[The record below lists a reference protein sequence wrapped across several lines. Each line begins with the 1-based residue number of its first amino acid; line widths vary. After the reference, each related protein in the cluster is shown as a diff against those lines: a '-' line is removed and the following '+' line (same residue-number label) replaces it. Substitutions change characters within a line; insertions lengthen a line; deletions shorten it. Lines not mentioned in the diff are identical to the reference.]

1 MAPARKLMVAP
12 LPNFRRSLRMFG
24 HRRRLGSTT
33 NNSRERRVSVM
44 STSSGTATGTG
55 LRRDAGIIG
64 LLFASTTSMIGSGW
78 LFGALHASKI
88 AGPLSLLSWILGAV
102 IIMLIALCFAEL
114 ASLFPRSGAL
124 VHMSHASHGE
134 GLGRV
139 WGWMLFLS
147 YVAVPS
153 VEAESIVTYANNL
166 YPHLV
171 GSGGILTTT
180 GFVACAVLVG
190 LLALLNL
197 LAIRWLL
204 AVNNTVTWW
213 KIAVPLLTAIVLI
226 VAGAHEV
233 GPLWTGGT
241 SVWTAA
247 SSSYDPNGVFI
258 ALPAAGIV
266 FSFLGFRTAID
277 LGGESANPGR
287 NIPLAVIGAVLLSA
301 LVYILLQLGFLNS
314 VKPQDIANGWGQ
326 LNFPGVKGP
335 FAGLAMV
342 LGFGW
347 LATLLYID
355 AAISPAG
362 TGLIYVTAGSRIL
375 FANGEMR
382 AGPRVMTR
390 LNSGQIPW
398 VSVVIMWVVGVIFLL
413 PFPAWQKMVD
423 YISDITALTYGLG
436 PIVLLILRRDHPDL
450 RRPFRVVAASIVAP
464 IAFICCNLII
474 LWSGFATVTWM
485 FAIVVIIF
493 LLYLAYFYLVAREQS
508 ADFGWDHMWW
518 LGTWFGGM
526 WIVSALSGHDLGGY
540 GFLGFWP
547 AVAVTAVWSLVVIE
561 LAKRSSLPA
570 EETARILIQI
580 ERTM

>member
-1 MAPARKLMVAP
+1 
-12 LPNFRRSLRMFG
+12 
-24 HRRRLGSTT
+24 
-33 NNSRERRVSVM
+33 
-44 STSSGTATGTG
+44 
-55 LRRDAGIIG
+55 
-64 LLFASTTSMIGSGW
+64 
-78 LFGALHASKI
+78 
-88 AGPLSLLSWILGAV
+88 
-102 IIMLIALCFAEL
+102 
-114 ASLFPRSGAL
+114 
-124 VHMSHASHGE
+124 
-134 GLGRV
+134 
-139 WGWMLFLS
+139 MLFLS
-147 YVAVPS
+147 YVAVPP

-166 YPHLV
+166 YPHFV
-171 GSGGILTTT
+171 GNGGVLTAT

-226 VAGAHEV
+226 VAGVHEV

-287 NIPLAVIGAVLLSA
+287 NIPLAVIGSVLLSA
-301 LVYILLQLGFLNS
+301 VVYILLQLGFLNS

-326 LNFPGVKGP
+326 INFPGVKGP

-382 AGPRVMTR
+382 AGPRLMTK

-398 VSVVIMWVVGVIFLL
+398 VSVLIMWVVGVIFLL

-450 RRPFRVVAASIVAP
+450 QRPFRLAAANIVAP

-485 FAIVVIIF
+485 FAIVLIIF
-493 LLYLAYFYLVAREQS
+493 VLYLAYFYLVARQQN
-508 ADFGWDHMWW
+508 ADFGW
-518 LGTWFGGM
+518 TTCGG
-526 WIVSALSGHDLGGY
+526 WVPGSAACGSCRR
-540 GFLGFWP
+540 W
-547 AVAVTAVWSLVVIE
+547 AVTISAATAFS
-561 LAKRSSLPA
+561 ASGQPSS
-570 EETARILIQI
+570 
-580 ERTM
+580 

>member
-1 MAPARKLMVAP
+1 
-12 LPNFRRSLRMFG
+12 
-24 HRRRLGSTT
+24 
-33 NNSRERRVSVM
+33 M
-44 STSSGTATGTG
+44 STSSATVTETG

-88 AGPLSLLSWILGAV
+88 AGPLSLVSWILGAV

-114 ASLFPRSGAL
+114 ASLFPRAGAL

-171 GSGGILTTT
+171 GAEGVLTAT

-190 LLALLNL
+190 VLALVNL

-226 VAGAHEV
+226 VAGAHQA
-233 GPLWTGGT
+233 GPLWTGGA
-241 SVWTAA
+241 SVWTAG

-287 NIPLAVIGAVLLSA
+287 NIPLAVIGAVLPSA
-301 LVYILLQLGFLNS
+301 VVYILLQLGFLNAL
-314 VKPQDIANGWGQ
+314 K
-326 LNFPGVKGP
+326 
-335 FAGLAMV
+335 
-342 LGFGW
+342 
-347 LATLLYID
+347 
-355 AAISPAG
+355 PAG
-362 TGLIYVTAGSRIL
+362 CRQRLGAAQLPRGERAVRRPRDGARLRLARDPALHRRGHLAGRHRPHLCDGRLTIL
-375 FANGEMR
+375 FANGEMK
-382 AGPRVMTR
+382 AGPRVLTR
-390 LNSGQIPW
+390 LNSAQVPW
-398 VSVVIMWVVGVIFLL
+398 VAVAVMWVIGVIFLL
-413 PFPAWQKMVD
+413 PFPAWQKMVE

-436 PIVLLILRRDHPDL
+436 PIVLLILRRDHPGL
-450 RRPFRVVAASIVAP
+450 PRPFRLAAAGILAP

-474 LWSGFATVTWM
+474 LWSGFSTVTWT
-485 FAIVVIIF
+485 FAIVLIIF
-493 LLYLAYFYLVAREQS
+493 VLYVAYFYLFAREQS
-508 ADFGWDHMWW
+508 AELR
-518 LGTWFGGM
+518 LGQRVVAWGLVRRHVDPVGAERPRSRRLRRSRLLAGRRRDRRVEPRRDRTGQ
-526 WIVSALSGHDLGGY
+526 ALVASRRGDGQNPDPDRTDGVIGAGSVRRLG
-540 GFLGFWP
+540 
-547 AVAVTAVWSLVVIE
+547 SN
-561 LAKRSSLPA
+561 R
-570 EETARILIQI
+570 
-580 ERTM
+580 RTLQTS

>member
-1 MAPARKLMVAP
+1 
-12 LPNFRRSLRMFG
+12 
-24 HRRRLGSTT
+24 
-33 NNSRERRVSVM
+33 M
-44 STSSGTATGTG
+44 STSSETAEGKG

-88 AGPLSLLSWILGAV
+88 AGPLSIWSWVLGAV
-102 IIMLIALCFAEL
+102 IIMMIALCFAEL

-147 YVAVPS
+147 YIAVPP

-166 YPHLV
+166 YPGLV
-171 GSGGILTTT
+171 GNNGVLTAS

-190 LLALLNL
+190 ILALLNL

-247 SSSYDPNGVFI
+247 STSYDPNGVFI

-301 LVYILLQLGFLNS
+301 VVYILLQLGFLNS
-314 VKPQDIANGWGQ
+314 IKPQDVANGWDK

-375 FANGEMR
+375 FANGEMK
-382 AGPRVMTR
+382 AGPRLLTK

-398 VSVVIMWVVGVIFLL
+398 VSVTLMWIIWVIFLL

-450 RRPFRVVAASIVAP
+450 QRPFRLVAAGIVAP
-464 IAFICCNLII
+464 IAFICCDLII
-474 LWSGFATVTWM
+474 LWSGFVTVTWM
-485 FAIVVIIF
+485 FGIVVLIF
-493 LLYLAYFYLVAREQS
+493 VLYLAYFYLAAHEKN
-508 ADFGWDHMWW
+508 ANFGWDHMWW
-518 LGTWFGGM
+518 LGAWFGGM
-526 WIVSALSGHDLGGY
+526 WIISALGGHDLGGY
-540 GFLGFWP
+540 GVLGFWP
-547 AVAVTAVWSLVVIE
+547 AVAVTAVWSLIVIE

-570 EETARILIQI
+570 AETGRILIQI

>member
-1 MAPARKLMVAP
+1 M
-12 LPNFRRSLRMFG
+12 
-24 HRRRLGSTT
+24 
-33 NNSRERRVSVM
+33 
-44 STSSGTATGTG
+44 TSSSTAETGKG
-55 LRRDAGIIG
+55 LRRDASIIG

-88 AGPLSLLSWILGAV
+88 AGPLSLWSWILGAV

-153 VEAESIVTYANNL
+153 VEAESIVTYANNI

-171 GSGGILTTT
+171 GNEGVLTTT
-180 GFVACAVLVG
+180 GFIACAVLMG
-190 LLALLNL
+190 ILALLNL

-213 KIAVPLLTAIVLI
+213 KIAVPFLTAIVLI
-226 VAGAHEV
+226 FAGAREV
-233 GPLWTGGT
+233 GPLWTHGT
-241 SVWTAA
+241 SVWSAA
-247 SSSYDPNGVFI
+247 PTSYDSNGIFI
-258 ALPAAGIV
+258 ALPSAGIV

-287 NIPLAVIGAVLLSA
+287 NIPLAVIGAVVLSA
-301 LVYILLQLGFLNS
+301 VVYILLQLGFLNS
-314 VKPQDIANGWGQ
+314 VRPQDVAKGWAQ
-326 LNFPGVKGP
+326 IDFPGVKGP
-335 FAGLAMV
+335 FAGLAAM

-355 AAISPAG
+355 AAVSPAG
-362 TGLIYVTAGSRIL
+362 TGLIYVTGGSRIL

-382 AGPRVMTR
+382 AGPAMLTK
-390 LNSGQIPW
+390 LNSGQVPW
-398 VSVVIMWVVGVIFLL
+398 VSVVIMWVLGVIFLL

-436 PIVLLILRRDHPDL
+436 PIVLLILRRDHPGL
-450 RRPFRVVAASIVAP
+450 HRPFRVAAAGIVAP
-464 IAFICCNLII
+464 VAFICCDLII
-474 LWSGFATVTWM
+474 LWSGFNTVTWL
-485 FAIVVIIF
+485 FGIVLLIF
-493 LLYLAYFYLVAREQS
+493 LLYLAYYHLIAHEKP
-508 ADFGWDHMWW
+508 ADFGWDNIWW
-518 LGTWFGGM
+518 LGAWFGGM
-526 WIVSALSGHDLGGY
+526 WIISALGGRDLGGY
-540 GFLGFWP
+540 GVLDFW
-547 AVAVTAVWSLVVIE
+547 ASVAITAVWSLAVIE
-561 LAKRSSLPA
+561 MAKRTALPA
-570 EETARILIQI
+570 EETAKILIEI
-580 ERTM
+580 EHTL

>member
-1 MAPARKLMVAP
+1 
-12 LPNFRRSLRMFG
+12 
-24 HRRRLGSTT
+24 
-33 NNSRERRVSVM
+33 M
-44 STSSGTATGTG
+44 STSSETVTGTG

-114 ASLFPRSGAL
+114 ASLFPRAGAL

-171 GSGGILTTT
+171 GAEGVLTAS

-190 LLALLNL
+190 LLALVNF
-197 LAIRWLL
+197 LAIRRLL

-226 VAGAHEV
+226 VAGAHQA

-241 SVWTAA
+241 SVWSAA

-301 LVYILLQLGFLNS
+301 VVYILLQLGFLNAL
-314 VKPQDIANGWGQ
+314 KPEDIANGWAARIRRRE
-326 LNFPGVKGP
+326 GP
-335 FAGLAMV
+335 SPASPWCSASAGWRPCSTSMSHLAGRHRPDLCDGRFAYPFRQRRNESRPARAHQAQQRTGA
-342 LGFGW
+342 LGFG
-347 LATLLYID
+347 
-355 AAISPAG
+355 G
-362 TGLIYVTAGSRIL
+362 GH
-375 FANGEMR
+375 
-382 AGPRVMTR
+382 
-390 LNSGQIPW
+390 
-398 VSVVIMWVVGVIFLL
+398 VGRGGDL
-413 PFPAWQKMVD
+413 PSAFPACEMVE
-423 YISDITALTYGLG
+423 YISDLTALTYGLG
-436 PIVLLILRRDHPDL
+436 PIVL
-450 RRPFRVVAASIVAP
+450 
-464 IAFICCNLII
+464 
-474 LWSGFATVTWM
+474 
-485 FAIVVIIF
+485 
-493 LLYLAYFYLVAREQS
+493 
-508 ADFGWDHMWW
+508 
-518 LGTWFGGM
+518 
-526 WIVSALSGHDLGGY
+526 
-540 GFLGFWP
+540 
-547 AVAVTAVWSLVVIE
+547 
-561 LAKRSSLPA
+561 
-570 EETARILIQI
+570 
-580 ERTM
+580 

>member
-1 MAPARKLMVAP
+1 
-12 LPNFRRSLRMFG
+12 
-24 HRRRLGSTT
+24 
-33 NNSRERRVSVM
+33 
-44 STSSGTATGTG
+44 
-55 LRRDAGIIG
+55 
-64 LLFASTTSMIGSGW
+64 
-78 LFGALHASKI
+78 
-88 AGPLSLLSWILGAV
+88 
-102 IIMLIALCFAEL
+102 
-114 ASLFPRSGAL
+114 
-124 VHMSHASHGE
+124 MSHASHGE

-171 GSGGILTTT
+171 GGGGVLTAT

-190 LLALLNL
+190 ILALLNL

-287 NIPLAVIGAVLLSA
+287 NIPLAVIGSVLLSA
-301 LVYILLQLGFLNS
+301 VVYILLQLGFLNS

-362 TGLIYVTAGSRIL
+362 TGLIYLTAGSRIL

-382 AGPRVMTR
+382 AGPRVMTK

-398 VSVVIMWVVGVIFLL
+398 VSVAIMWVVGVIFLL

-450 RRPFRVVAASIVAP
+450 QRPFRLVAASIVAP

-474 LWSGFATVTWM
+474 LWSGLATVTWM
-485 FAIVVIIF
+485 FAIVLIIF
-493 LLYLAYFYLVAREQS
+493 LLYLVYFYLVAREQS
-508 ADFGWDHMWW
+508 ANFGWDHMWW
-518 LGTWFGGM
+518 LGAWFGGM

-540 GFLGFWP
+540 GVLGFWP
-547 AVAVTAVWSLVVIE
+547 AVVATAVWSLVVIE

-570 EETARILIQI
+570 EETGRILIQI

>member
-1 MAPARKLMVAP
+1 MA
-12 LPNFRRSLRMFG
+12 
-24 HRRRLGSTT
+24 
-33 NNSRERRVSVM
+33 
-44 STSSGTATGTG
+44 TSSETETRTG

-88 AGPLSLLSWILGAV
+88 AGPLSLLSWILGAI

-171 GSGGILTTT
+171 GSGGVLTAT

-204 AVNNTVTWW
+204 TVNNTVTWW

-247 SSSYDPNGVFI
+247 SSSYDPDGVFI

-301 LVYILLQLGFLNS
+301 IVYILLQLGFLNS
-314 VKPQDIANGWGQ
+314 VKPQDVANGWGR
-326 LNFPGVKGP
+326 LSFPGIKGP

-362 TGLIYVTAGSRIL
+362 TGLIYVTGGSRIL

-382 AGPRVMTR
+382 AGPRVLTR
-390 LNSGQIPW
+390 LNSGQVPW
-398 VSVVIMWVVGVIFLL
+398 VSVAIMWVVGVIFLL

-450 RRPFRVVAASIVAP
+450 PRPFRLVAASIVAP
-464 IAFICCNLII
+464 IAFICCDLII

-485 FAIVVIIF
+485 FAIVLIIF
-493 LLYLAYFYLVAREQS
+493 LLYLAYFYLAAREQG
-508 ADFGWDHMWW
+508 ADFGWDNLWW
-518 LGTWFGGM
+518 LGAWFGGM

-540 GFLGFWP
+540 GVFGFWT
-547 AVAVTAVWSLVVIE
+547 AVVVTAIWSLVVIE

-570 EETARILIQI
+570 EETGRILIEI

>member
-1 MAPARKLMVAP
+1 
-12 LPNFRRSLRMFG
+12 
-24 HRRRLGSTT
+24 
-33 NNSRERRVSVM
+33 M
-44 STSSGTATGTG
+44 STSSETATGKG

-147 YVAVPS
+147 YIAVPP

-166 YPHLV
+166 YPGLV
-171 GSGGILTTT
+171 GSDGVLTAT

-190 LLALLNL
+190 VLALLNL

-204 AVNNTVTWW
+204 TVNNTVTWW

-226 VAGAHEV
+226 VAGAHQV

-247 SSSYDPNGVFI
+247 SSSYDPNGIFI

-301 LVYILLQLGFLNS
+301 VVYILLQLGFLNS

-362 TGLIYVTAGSRIL
+362 TGLIYVTGGSRIL

-382 AGPRVMTR
+382 AGPRVLTK
-390 LNSGQIPW
+390 LNSGQVPW
-398 VSVVIMWVVGVIFLL
+398 VSVAIMWGVGVIFLL

-436 PIVLLILRRDHPDL
+436 PIVLLILRRDHPGL
-450 RRPFRVVAASIVAP
+450 QRPFRVAAASIVAP
-464 IAFICCNLII
+464 IAFICCDLII
-474 LWSGFATVTWM
+474 LWSGFTTVTWM
-485 FAIVVIIF
+485 FAIVLIIF
-493 LLYLAYFYLVAREQS
+493 LLYLAYFYLAAREES
-508 ADFGWDHMWW
+508 ANFGWENLWW
-518 LGTWFGGM
+518 LGAWFGGM

-540 GFLGFWP
+540 GVLSFWP
-547 AVAVTAVWSLVVIE
+547 AVVVTAVWSLVVIE

-570 EETARILIQI
+570 EETGRILIQI